1 MYNSHES
8 NAVFNGANQF
18 HIHHYLSKNQ
28 KFIIWTKAE
37 LWDWK
42 SFLEDGSQCADIF
55 RFIEIKRD
63 EFGVETLV
71 KDIFRPWFWNEF
83 FALKG
88 KSRNIY
94 NQGKDIASS
103 GLEQVA
109 LSYDP
114 N

>member
-71 KDIFRPWFWNEF
+71 KDIFRP
-83 FALKG
+83 
-88 KSRNIY
+88 
-94 NQGKDIASS
+94 
-103 GLEQVA
+103 
-109 LSYDP
+109 
-114 N
+114 